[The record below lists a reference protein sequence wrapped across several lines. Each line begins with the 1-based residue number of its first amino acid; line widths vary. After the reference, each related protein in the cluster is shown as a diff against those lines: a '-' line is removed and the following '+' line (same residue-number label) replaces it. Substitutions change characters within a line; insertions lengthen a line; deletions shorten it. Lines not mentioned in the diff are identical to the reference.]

1 MKLEAAKNHSVDKKE
16 SKNVF
21 KTETSVF
28 NSSNPL
34 KTAESVHA
42 PTTSA
47 FAKILEENRKQKDSS
62 TTVKTDSADHD
73 TKTSKSEKDE
83 KLSRQTE
90 EKKELEERNGQNGD
104 SDARQDAEENQSQKI
119 SLAALQSQINS
130 VSETACPARSILHI
144 ADLERIISTI
154 RTENFQNQK
163 QVTIALNNSVL
174 QGLQIKLTIT
184 ENGKIKAEFLALNE
198 QIKKQLNLRKKELA
212 EILGNRS
219 ALFSEVE
226 IKSQNA
232 KEKD

>member
-1 MKLEAAKNHSVDKKE
+1 MKIEPAKNHSIDKKE

-34 KTAESVHA
+34 KTAEAVPA

-47 FAKILEENRKQKDSS
+47 FAKILEENRKEKDNSSVAKSDSS
-62 TTVKTDSADHD
+62 EHD
-73 TKTSKSEKDE
+73 TKASKSEKDE
-83 KLSRQTE
+83 KISRLAD
-90 EKKELEERNGQNGD
+90 EKKELEERNSKNGD
-104 SDARQDAEENQSQKI
+104 GDARRDGDENQSQII

-130 VSETACPARSILHI
+130 ASETVSPARSILHI

-154 RTENFQNQK
+154 RSENFQNQK
-163 QVTIALNNSVL
+163 QLTIALKNSVL

-226 IKSQNA
+226 IKSQDER
-232 KEKD
+232 EKD